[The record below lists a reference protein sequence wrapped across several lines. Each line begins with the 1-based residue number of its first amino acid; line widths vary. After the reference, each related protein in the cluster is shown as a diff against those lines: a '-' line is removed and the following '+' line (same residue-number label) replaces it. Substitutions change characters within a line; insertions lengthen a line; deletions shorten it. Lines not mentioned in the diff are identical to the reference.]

1 MVEAVE
7 SPGQQLREQF
17 GYHIRREKSFMISIN
32 SGLRLL
38 ASLLAPLLLGTAAF
52 GANSFSNSLTGFTG
66 DSTQPATVS
75 AVAAA
80 GFNFSNDGVG
90 AGTPPPASAYKVQYD
105 ATGAKFGVGQPV
117 NDGRNYMRTVATDYA
132 NTSFVAEV
140 TFTET
145 DLEAQNA
152 YFGLGSG
159 DANNDFFRTPDRGT
173 AAASIMYWGESEIAT
188 PTVQITINNDTQSR
202 DISETPAPGLG
213 NGTHR
218 VRLAFDWFA
227 KTATFAFDLN
237 YAGGAFAAD
246 VTSPAANVL
255 PLYSSGTGFPLEP
268 GRIYLGGDLG
278 TVFKD
283 FAVTVSGPSVVYGD
297 LDNNGTI
304 TASDWAVLRSNR
316 QKDLSGFSLQQSY
329 FAGDLTADLK
339 NDHDDFVI
347 FKTLYEANNGAGS
360 FNAMLASTPEPS
372 TISLLLISGL
382 VLGLRAGR
390 RMPTA

>member
-1 MVEAVE
+1 MSSAA
-7 SPGQQLREQF
+7 
-17 GYHIRREKSFMISIN
+17 
-32 SGLRLL
+32 L
-38 ASLLAPLLLGTAAF
+38 A
-52 GANSFSNSLTGFTG
+52 ANSFSNSLTGFTG
-66 DSTQPATVS
+66 DSNQPATVA

-90 AGTPPPASAYKVQYD
+90 DTPPPAASVYQIQFGASG
-105 ATGAKFGVGQPV
+105 ATFSGIL
-117 NDGRNYMRTVATDYA
+117 NNGRNYMRTIATDYA
-132 NTSFVAEV
+132 NTSFVAEA

-145 DLEAQNA
+145 DIDNQDA

-173 AAASIMYWGESEIAT
+173 AAASIMYWGETEIAT

-202 DISETPAPGLG
+202 DTSETPAPGLG

-218 VRLAFDWFA
+218 VRLTYDWFA

-246 VTSPAANVL
+246 VTAPAANVL
-255 PLYSSGTGFPLEP
+255 PLYTTGSGFPQEA
-268 GRIYLGGDLG
+268 GRIFFGGDVG

-316 QKDLSGFSLQQSY
+316 QKELSGLTKQQAY

-347 FKTLYEANNGAGS
+347 FKTLYDIANGSGS
-360 FNAMLASTPEPS
+360 FAEMVSGVPEPS
-372 TISLLLISGL
+372 SFSLLLISGL
-382 VLGLRAGR
+382 AFVLRPRR
-390 RMPTA
+390 RMPAS